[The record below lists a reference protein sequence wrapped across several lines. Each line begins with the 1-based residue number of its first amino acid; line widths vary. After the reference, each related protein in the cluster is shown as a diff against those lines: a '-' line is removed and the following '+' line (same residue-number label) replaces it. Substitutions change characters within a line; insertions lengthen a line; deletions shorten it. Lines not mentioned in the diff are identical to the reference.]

1 MLLKKAQKESLVQN
15 IVAQIEEA
23 IFDGT
28 YKAGDKLPSL
38 SRLHDILGAS
48 QGTLRE
54 AFRILAQKG
63 LIEVKLGSKGGA
75 YVKESNSKPVAEG
88 LALLI
93 RQGKISYEDLAEFRK
108 VVEAGLMRLVIQKAT
123 QKDVEKLEGLLQ
135 KLKPCLNKGSDGW
148 SDFLNIEVQIRKQ
161 LIRISENSMY
171 EAVLS
176 PIHENI
182 ITYGRKLAKD
192 KETRPD
198 KAFHDWSQI
207 IEAVSSGDVDTAVSV
222 TKRHIDRYV
231 KVISAQ
237 MAAK

>member
-1 MLLKKAQKESLVQN
+1 LLFKKAEKGSLVLN

-23 IFDGT
+23 IVDGT
-28 YKAGDKLPSL
+28 YRAGDKLPSL
-38 SRLHDILGAS
+38 SKLHDILGAS

-75 YVKESNSKPVAEG
+75 YVKESNSEPVADG

-108 VVEAGLMRLVIQKAT
+108 VVEAGLIRLVIQRAT
-123 QKDVEKLEGLLQ
+123 GKDLRQLKSLLLGLEPYS
-135 KLKPCLNKGSDGW
+135 KRGSEGW
-148 SDFLNIEVQIRKQ
+148 SNFLSIEVRIRKQ
-161 LIRISENSMY
+161 LIRISGNSMY
-171 EAVLS
+171 ETVLI

-182 ITYGRKLAKD
+182 ITYGRKLAND

-198 KAFHDWSQI
+198 KAFKDWCQI
-207 IEAVSSGDVDTAVSV
+207 IEAISKGDLETAVSV
-222 TKRHIDRYV
+222 TTKHIDRYI

-237 MAAK
+237 MKPK

>member
-1 MLLKKAQKESLVQN
+1 LLLKKARKSSLVQD
-15 IVAQIEEA
+15 IVSQIEEA
-23 IFDGT
+23 IVDGT

-38 SRLHDILGAS
+38 SKLHEILGAS

-75 YVKESNSKPVAEG
+75 YVKESNSEPVAEG

-108 VVEAGLMRLVIQKAT
+108 VVEAGLIRLVIQNAMEN
-123 QKDVEKLEGLLQ
+123 DVRQLKSLLLKLE
-135 KLKPCLNKGSDGW
+135 PCSKKGSEGW
-148 SDFLNIEVQIRKQ
+148 SDFLSIEVQIRKQ
-161 LIRISENSMY
+161 FIRISGNSMY
-171 EAVLS
+171 EAVLI

-182 ITYGRKLAKD
+182 ITYGRKLANNT
-192 KETRPD
+192 ETRPD
-198 KAFHDWSQI
+198 KAFHDWCQI
-207 IEAVSSGDVDTAVSV
+207 IEAISKGDLETAVSV
-222 TKRHIDRYV
+222 TTRHIDRYV

-237 MAAK
+237 MKAK

>member
-1 MLLKKAQKESLVQN
+1 LLLKKAEKGSLVLN

-23 IFDGT
+23 IVDGT
-28 YKAGDKLPSL
+28 YRAGDKLPSL
-38 SRLHDILGAS
+38 SKLHDILGAS

-75 YVKESNSKPVAEG
+75 YVKESNSEPVADG

-108 VVEAGLMRLVIQKAT
+108 VVEAGLIRLVIQRAT
-123 QKDVEKLEGLLQ
+123 GKDVRQLKNLLLGLEPYS
-135 KLKPCLNKGSDGW
+135 KTGSEGW
-148 SDFLNIEVQIRKQ
+148 SDFLSIEVQIRKQ
-161 LIRISENSMY
+161 LIRISGNSMY
-171 EAVLS
+171 ETVLI

-182 ITYGRKLAKD
+182 ITYGRKLAND

-198 KAFHDWSQI
+198 KAFKDWRQI
-207 IEAVSSGDVDTAVSV
+207 IEAISKGDLETAVSV
-222 TKRHIDRYV
+222 TTKHIDRYI

-237 MAAK
+237 MNPK

>member
-1 MLLKKAQKESLVQN
+1 MKKAQKTSLVKD
-15 IVAQIEEA
+15 IVSQIEEA
-23 IFDGT
+23 IVNGT

-38 SRLHDILGAS
+38 SRLHEILGAS

-75 YVKESNSKPVAEG
+75 YVMESNSQPVAEG

-108 VVEAGLMRLVIQKAT
+108 VVEAGLMRLVIDKAT
-123 QKDVEKLEGLLQ
+123 EKDIEKLENLL
-135 KLKPCLNKGSDGW
+135 LNLEPYSKKGSEGW
-148 SDFLNIEVQIRKQ
+148 SDFLSIEVQIRKE
-161 LIRISENSMY
+161 LIRISKNSMY
-171 EAVLS
+171 EAVLI
-176 PIHENI
+176 PIHNNI
-182 ITYGRKLAKD
+182 NTYGRKLAND

-198 KAFHDWSQI
+198 RAFSDWCHI
-207 IEAVSSGDVDTAVSV
+207 IEAVSRGDLNTAVSV
-222 TKRHIDRYV
+222 TTQHIDRYV

-237 MAAK
+237 VKAR